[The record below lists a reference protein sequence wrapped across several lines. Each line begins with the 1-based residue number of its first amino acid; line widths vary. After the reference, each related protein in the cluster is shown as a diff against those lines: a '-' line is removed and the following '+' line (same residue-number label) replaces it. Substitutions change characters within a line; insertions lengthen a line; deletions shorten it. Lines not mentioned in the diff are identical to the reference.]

1 MKKIAIYVEGGGDR
15 VPQRAALRVGF
26 DALLDKQKQSAR
38 QKNLGWKLVPCG
50 GRNQTYDAFVD
61 HLQEADP
68 EVLVVLL
75 VDAEDA
81 IAAELPTPKGET
93 PEAAENR
100 ELDDAKVRKKHL
112 QIREKHWKKVGGA
125 SPLQIHLMVR
135 CGEAW
140 IASDPDTVASYY
152 GKGFLPKRMPSTV
165 NLEGQSRHDLF
176 DKLKGASAKTKK
188 GAYEK
193 ITHASK
199 LLQLIITSEVAK
211 LCPRFATFTEW
222 LDDQIAKA

>member
-1 MKKIAIYVEGGGDR
+1 MKEIAIYVEGGGDK
-15 VPQRAALRVGF
+15 VQQQAELRVGF
-26 DALLDKQKQSAR
+26 DALLDEQKQSAR
-38 QKNLGWKLVPCG
+38 QKKLGWKVVPCG
-50 GRNQTYDAFVD
+50 GRDQAYDAFVNR
-61 HLQEADP
+61 LQEADP

-81 IAAELPTPKGET
+81 IAAELPTPKGEI
-93 PEAAENR
+93 PEAAKKR
-100 ELDDAKVRKKHL
+100 ELADAEVRKKHL
-112 QIREKHWKKVGGA
+112 QNREKHWTDLPAV
-125 SPLQIHLMVR
+125 PPHQIHLMVR

-140 IASDPDTVASYY
+140 IASDPDTVAAYY
-152 GKGFLPKRMPSTV
+152 GKGFLPNRMPSTV

-176 DKLKGASAKTKK
+176 DKLKAASEKTKK

-193 ITHASK
+193 IAHASK
-199 LLQLIITSEVAK
+199 LFAMIETPKVAK